1 MDLLGEALELPR
13 HDAAAV
19 VLADARAPELL
30 EALASQ
36 PEEIGVERPLRRGP
50 VGAHH
55 FGFAR
60 PERCGNIDEALDLR
74 NHGMTNLIAAARS
87 WIDEAKRAVVLT
99 GAGIST
105 DSGIPDFRG
114 PQGLWTKNPL
124 AEKMSN
130 IHYYLADGEV
140 RKLAWQNRMASPA
153 WTAKPNPGHLA
164 LVELEKRG
172 KLHALITQNIDE
184 LHQQA
189 GNSREKVIEVHGSM
203 RRFMC
208 WGCGMRGPMQLV
220 LDRVRAGEED
230 PACRDC
236 GGILKS
242 DTISFGQQLVPE
254 VIDRAMRVAAEA
266 DVFLAVGSTLQVY
279 PVAGAVDIA
288 RAAGAK
294 VIIVNAQPTAFD
306 DVADA
311 VFSAS
316 ISEILPAILGSASR
330 SRR

>member
-1 MDLLGEALELPR
+1 MIDQVR
-13 HDAAAV
+13 TWIDAAQRV
-19 VLADARAPELL
+19 
-30 EALASQ
+30 
-36 PEEIGVERPLRRGP
+36 
-50 VGAHH
+50 
-55 FGFAR
+55 
-60 PERCGNIDEALDLR
+60 
-74 NHGMTNLIAAARS
+74 
-87 WIDEAKRAVVLT
+87 VVLT

-130 IHYYLADGEV
+130 IHYYLADPEV

-153 WTAKPNPGHLA
+153 WTAPPNAGHLA
-164 LVELEKRG
+164 LVELEKRK

-184 LHQQA
+184 LHQRA
-189 GNSREKVIEVHGSM
+189 GNSPDKVIEVHGSM

-220 LDRVRAGEED
+220 LDRVRAGEDD

-266 DVFLAVGSTLQVY
+266 DVFVAIGSTLQVY
-279 PVAGAVDIA
+279 PVAGAVEIA
-288 RAAGAK
+288 RDAGAK

-306 DVADA
+306 EVADA
-311 VFSAS
+311 VLPGS
-316 ISEILPAILGSASR
+316 ISEVLPAILGSGAR
-330 SRR
+330 